1 MYNYMKTTYIF
12 IASIIILHAIL
23 CSCKKEHTPETSKVK
38 GYIQL
43 QLSQNGTMILGQ
55 GNLKSGNVNDFV
67 VEMYDANAV
76 LLKRYDKLSDVPA
89 SIELD
94 KGEYYFAAYSS
105 NSSKAAFD
113 NPTYYGQSDH
123 ITLVGGDQKSVEVK
137 CYISNVMVTVDYT
150 DSVKS
155 KFSDYWVNVYN
166 QTDTLHFIKGDT
178 REGYFNAGDL
188 GVEAHLFYKKVDGT
202 TNEKILHG
210 SIPSAKAMKHY
221 KLVIDASI
229 VKGSSSISVTAIDS
243 MSTEVITITD
253 ASTPNTTKTI
263 ADLVAGNLLIT
274 EVMADPNAI
283 ADAQGE
289 WFEIYN
295 NATFA
300 VNINGLMVK
309 TNTKTMTIILD
320 HTMQPG
326 DYVFLAGSLSAAAGA
341 LYYYGTALTLVN
353 SSGSLQLLSNATT
366 VIAEMTYST
375 APTGASLSLDPSK
388 MTYLLAKDPS
398 SWCTAT
404 QTYSTGDKGTPGLIN
419 PACN

>member
-1 MYNYMKTTYIF
+1 MKTTYLF
-12 IASIIILHAIL
+12 ITSILILHVIL
-23 CSCKKEHTPETSKVK
+23 YSCKKEHSPDTSSKAK

-43 QLSQNGTMILGQ
+43 QLSQNGTMIQSQ

-76 LLKRYDKLSDVPA
+76 LLKRYSKLSDVP
-89 SIELD
+89 STIELD
-94 KGEYYFAAYSS
+94 KGEYYFVAYSS

-113 NPTYYGQSDH
+113 NPTYNGQSDH
-123 ITLVGGDQKSVEVK
+123 VTLVGGDQKTVEVK

-166 QTDTLHFIKGDT
+166 QTDTLHFIKGDI
-178 REGYFNAGDL
+178 REGYFKTGDL

-243 MSTEVITITD
+243 MSTEVITITETTT
-253 ASTPNTTKTI
+253 SNPTKTI

-283 ADAQGE
+283 TDAQGE

-295 NATFA
+295 NASFA
-300 VNINGLMVK
+300 VNINGLIVK
-309 TNTKTMTIILD
+309 TNTKSMTINLD
-320 HTMQPG
+320 HSMQPG
-326 DYVFLAGSLSAAAGA
+326 EYVFFAASLSAATGA
-341 LYYYGTALTLVN
+341 LFYYGTALSLVN
-353 SSGSLQLLSNATT
+353 SSGSLQLLSNTT
-366 VIAEMTYST
+366 TIIAEMTYST
-375 APTGASLSLDPSK
+375 APTGASLSLDPTK

-404 QTYSTGDKGTPGLIN
+404 QTFSTGDKGTPGLIN